1 MKIESVRIL
10 PYRLRLRDPWP
21 ASGPAHRDSLTEREG
36 ILIALE
42 DSDGRI
48 GLGDA
53 APLPGFGL
61 ETVGSSAA
69 ALRVAARRLIGLP
82 GESYL
87 EGAANLPYLAPV
99 AATPAARHAIDLA
112 LFDLAARGAEQP
124 VAVLLGGAAALAEV
138 PANAVI
144 PRVAP
149 ERAAALVREALAA
162 GARTLKL
169 KVGGGPLAEDLA
181 RVRAVREEAGNA
193 VAIRLD
199 ANQAWSEEEA
209 MTALAALRVYEIE
222 YVEQPVPASNVP
234 ALARLRR
241 EAGIAVAADE
251 SVSDLRAARRVLD
264 AGAADVLVLKPMV
277 LGGLYAAR
285 EIAALAA
292 ERGAAVVVTSLVE
305 SAVGRTG
312 ALHLAASLG
321 TARYAHGVATGSALA
336 EDVAEAPAMEHGAL
350 RLPSGPGL
358 GIALDPARWKSAA
371 LVEAA

>member
-21 ASGPAHRDSLTEREG
+21 TPNGPIAEREG

-69 ALRVAARRLIGLP
+69 ALRSAARRLIGLLA
-82 GESYL
+82 ESYL
-87 EGAANLPYLAPV
+87 EGAANLPFLAPV

-124 VAVLLGGAAALAEV
+124 TAVLLGGAGALAEV
-138 PANAVI
+138 PANAVV

-149 ERAAALVREALAA
+149 GRAAALAREALAS

-169 KVGGGPLAEDLA
+169 KVGGAPLAEDLA
-181 RVRAVREEAGNA
+181 RVRAVREEAGDG

-209 MTALAALRVYEIE
+209 RLALAALRVYEIE
-222 YVEQPVPASNVP
+222 YVEQPVPASNVA

-241 EAGIAVAADE
+241 DGGIPLAADE

-285 EIAALAA
+285 QIAALAA
-292 ERGAAVVVTSLVE
+292 ERGVAVVVTSLVE

-321 TARYAHGVATGSALA
+321 PTPYAHGVATGSALA
-336 EDVAEAPAMEHGAL
+336 EDVAEAPVMEHGVL
-350 RLPSGPGL
+350 RLPPGPGL
-358 GIALDPARWKSAA
+358 GIAVDPARWKDAA